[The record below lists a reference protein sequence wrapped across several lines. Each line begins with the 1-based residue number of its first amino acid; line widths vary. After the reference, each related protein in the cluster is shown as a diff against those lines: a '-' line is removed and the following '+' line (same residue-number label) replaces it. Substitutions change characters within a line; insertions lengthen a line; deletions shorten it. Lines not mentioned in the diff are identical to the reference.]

1 MLKRFKSSSA
11 LCWVFKG
18 ILAIIMVSLLITGI
32 AFASYSENINSG
44 LSQNLLRLHV
54 IANSDSPED
63 QQLKRDVRDVILDYM
78 KKELKD
84 FDNVEDAKL
93 QVGKNLDKIKTL
105 AENEIRRQNK
115 DYSVKVMLGNF
126 PFPTKM
132 YGDIALPAG
141 NYEALRV
148 VIGEG
153 EGQNWWCVMFP
164 PLCFVDATHGT
175 IPDSV
180 KEELKSVLTKEEYSI
195 VASVDME
202 DEIPIE
208 IKFKIVEIFQGSRI
222 KLKGAINRLFKTA
235 HEKISAR

>member
-1 MLKRFKSSSA
+1 MFKGLKSSST
-11 LCWVFKG
+11 LRTVLNGVF
-18 ILAIIMVSLLITGI
+18 AIILLSLLITGI

-63 QQLKRDVRDVILDYM
+63 QQLKRDVRDVILEYM

-84 FDNVEDAKL
+84 FENVEDAKL
-93 QVGKNLDKIKTL
+93 QVNNNLETIKLL

-132 YGDIALPAG
+132 YGDITLPAG

-180 KEELKSVLTKEEYSI
+180 KEELKSVLSNEEYKI
-195 VASVDME
+195 VASVDDE
-202 DEIPIE
+202 DDIPIE

-222 KLKGAINRLFKTA
+222 KVAGVINKLFKTV
-235 HEKISAR
+235 HGKFTVK